1 MERCL
6 NLAVTG
12 GIDDVVV
19 PAVEEVSY
27 ASTSTSMTTDS
38 DSGGRERF
46 EPVIVDDDVG
56 DVAAVEVGGCEG
68 MEGIEDEIVVVPL
81 TGVAP
86 STVVDFGSVWVKV
99 TLVDAFPF
107 ATICRRTVFFLKA
120 GTDEPPAAKK
130 SKSLP
135 SFPFPWF
142 FLLLPSSL
150 SLLLLFSEGDDA
162 VVIAAFVDEA
172 GAQGRVT
179 IAFTG
184 VLLVDAANLEDDDDE
199 GDEDEP
205 APYVKGLRR

>member
-19 PAVEEVSY
+19 PAGEEVSY

-46 EPVIVDDDVG
+46 EPVIVDDDIG
-56 DVAAVEVGGCEG
+56 DVVAVEFGMRED

-86 STVVDFGSVWVKV
+86 SAVVDFGSVWVKV
-99 TLVDAFPF
+99 TLVDGFPF

-130 SKSLP
+130 SKISFL
-135 SFPFPWF
+135 SFPLLSPL
-142 FLLLPSSL
+142 LLLPSL
-150 SLLLLFSEGDDA
+150 SSLLLFSEGDDA
-162 VVIAAFVDEA
+162 LVTAAFVVEA

-184 VLLVDAANLEDDDDE
+184 VLLVVVANLEDDDDV
-199 GDEDEP
+199 DEDEP

>member
-6 NLAVTG
+6 NLAGGG

-19 PAVEEVSY
+19 PAGEEVSY

-38 DSGGRERF
+38 GSGGRERF

-56 DVAAVEVGGCEG
+56 DIAAVEVGGCEG
-68 MEGIEDEIVVVPL
+68 MEGIEDKVVVVPR

-86 STVVDFGSVWVKV
+86 STVVDLGAVWVKV
-99 TLVDAFPF
+99 TLADAFPF
-107 ATICRRTVFFLKA
+107 VTTCRRTVFFLKA
-120 GTDEPPAAKK
+120 GTDDPPAAKK
-130 SKSLP
+130 SKISLP
-135 SFPFPWF
+135 WFPFPSS
-142 FLLLPSSL
+142 FLLLPSLPSTL
-150 SLLLLFSEGDDA
+150 VLFSEGDDA
-162 VVIAAFVDEA
+162 AVTAAFVDEA

-184 VLLVDAANLEDDDDE
+184 VFLVVAVNLGDDDV
-199 GDEDEP
+199 DEDEP

>member
-1 MERCL
+1 
-6 NLAVTG
+6 
-12 GIDDVVV
+12 
-19 PAVEEVSY
+19 
-27 ASTSTSMTTDS
+27 MTTDS
-38 DSGGRERF
+38 GSGGRERF

-56 DVAAVEVGGCEG
+56 DVVAVEFGMREY

-86 STVVDFGSVWVKV
+86 SAVVDFGSVWVMV

-135 SFPFPWF
+135 CFPFPWS
-142 FLLLPSSL
+142 FLQLPSPL

-162 VVIAAFVDEA
+162 AVTAAFVDEA

-184 VLLVDAANLEDDDDE
+184 VLLVVVVANLEDDDDDV
-199 GDEDEP
+199 DEDEP

>member
-86 STVVDFGSVWVKV
+86 STVVDFGAVWVKI
-99 TLVDAFPF
+99 TLVDGFPF
-107 ATICRRTVFFLKA
+107 ATTCRRTVFFLKA
-120 GTDEPPAAKK
+120 GTDDPPAAKK
-130 SKSLP
+130 SKISFL
-135 SFPFPWF
+135 SFPFSWSF
-142 FLLLPSSL
+142 LLPSSL

>member
-6 NLAVTG
+6 NLAGGG
-12 GIDDVVV
+12 GIVDVVV

-46 EPVIVDDDVG
+46 EPVINDDDVG
-56 DVAAVEVGGCEG
+56 DVVAVEVDIREDV
-68 MEGIEDEIVVVPL
+68 EGIEDEIVVVPL

-86 STVVDFGSVWVKV
+86 SAVVDFGSVWVMV
-99 TLVDAFPF
+99 TLVDVFPF
-107 ATICRRTVFFLKA
+107 AMICRRTVFFLKA
-120 GTDEPPAAKK
+120 GTDDPPAAKK
-130 SKSLP
+130 SKISFRSFPLP
-135 SFPFPWF
+135 SPL
-142 FLLLPSSL
+142 LLLPSLPST
-150 SLLLLFSEGDDA
+150 LLLFSGGDDA
-162 VVIAAFVDEA
+162 VVTAAFVVEA

-184 VLLVDAANLEDDDDE
+184 VFLVVAVNLGDDDE

-205 APYVKGLRR
+205 AAYVKGLRR

>member
-6 NLAVTG
+6 NLAGGG
-12 GIDDVVV
+12 GIDDIVV
-19 PAVEEVSY
+19 PAGEEVSY

-38 DSGGRERF
+38 GSGGRERF
-46 EPVIVDDDVG
+46 EPVIVDDGVG
-56 DVAAVEVGGCEG
+56 SVVAVEFGIRED

-86 STVVDFGSVWVKV
+86 SAVVDFGSVWVNV

-107 ATICRRTVFFLKA
+107 AMICRRTVFFLKA
-120 GTDEPPAAKK
+120 GTDDPPAAKK
-130 SKSLP
+130 SKISFL
-135 SFPFPWF
+135 SFPFSWS

-150 SLLLLFSEGDDA
+150 LLLLLFSEGDDA
-162 VVIAAFVDEA
+162 VVTAAFVVEA

-184 VLLVDAANLEDDDDE
+184 VFLVVAVNLGDDDE

-205 APYVKGLRR
+205 AAYVKGLRR